1 MRNTRPTARLTWIPS
16 PAWRPTH
23 RERLARRIPFQSCLV
38 VHSVCEATAGG
49 VKMLIVVTDLSLFP
63 KELWSTLEGT
73 DGDAVR
79 AHLDLAAEK
88 QRRVGFF
95 IMLHLQY

>member
-1 MRNTRPTARLTWIPS
+1 
-16 PAWRPTH
+16 
-23 RERLARRIPFQSCLV
+23 
-38 VHSVCEATAGG
+38 
-49 VKMLIVVTDLSLFP
+49 MLIVVADLSLFP

-88 QRRVGFF
+88 QRRVSFP
-95 IMLHLQY
+95 IMLRLQY